1 MGQFAV
7 ILPAA
12 GRSTRFGDPQ
22 EKKIYADLEGRAVW
36 LRALDPFLTHV
47 DVEQIIVAIAAEDR
61 ELFERRYHE
70 KVVFLNL
77 DVIEGGAERSET
89 VARALKW
96 VHPACQ
102 FVAIHDAARPCLSG
116 ELVTAVFAAAREHG
130 AALLALA
137 CGDTV
142 KRAPG
147 GQFTTET
154 VSREDL
160 YLAQTPQVFRRDW
173 LEAAYAQREML
184 ARATDDTQLVEARGH
199 RCAIVSGSAL
209 NVKITTWEDLKLA
222 AAILRMRSTSQ
233 KTSSEHPFADEA
245 EKWADLPKLRA
256 SDLFDS

>member
-12 GRSTRFGDPQ
+12 GRSARFGDPN
-22 EKKIYADLEGRAVW
+22 EKKIYAELEGRAVW
-36 LRALDPFLTHV
+36 LRALDPFVTHD

-61 ELFERRYHE
+61 ELFHRRYHD
-70 KVVFLNL
+70 KVAFLNL

-89 VARALKW
+89 VARALQQ
-96 VHPACQ
+96 VRPVCQ
-102 FVAIHDAARPCLSG
+102 FVAIHDAARPCLSH
-116 ELVTAVFAAAREHG
+116 ELVSAVFAAACEHG

-137 CGDTV
+137 CSDTI

-154 VSREDL
+154 VSREGL

-173 LEAAYAQREML
+173 LEAAYAQREKL
-184 ARATDDTQLVEARGH
+184 AGATDDTQLVEALGH
-199 RCAIVSGSAL
+199 RCAIVAGSPL
-209 NVKITTWEDLKLA
+209 NVKITTREDLRLA
-222 AAILRMRSTSQ
+222 AALLRMQTTSQ
-233 KTSSEHPFADEA
+233 KPASQYPFADEA
-245 EKWADLPKLRA
+245 EKWADLPKLGP